1 LQIQNVFTDK
11 EIGAERNENR
21 EIALP
26 VFHQILV
33 SGFEFPVRF
42 RMAKLAEDVFEDDVL
57 ELAPGGHFP
66 QISGAAWTSTDARIL
81 EAGHGGFM

>member
-1 LQIQNVFTDK
+1 MV
-11 EIGAERNENR
+11 
-21 EIALP
+21 LP
-26 VFHQILV
+26 VFHQIRI

-42 RMAKLAEDVFEDDVL
+42 RMAKLAEDVFEDGVL

-81 EAGHGGFM
+81 EAGHGRSYVVWRIELNWMSP